1 MKFDFDYYDFILIF
15 IFVDIQVLREKQM
28 AVSHDLEEKQTTC
41 QQLQTTADELEV
53 QIDKLS
59 EERHMVSSVEFSIL
73 SQEYLYPMVIY
84 ATFSVFSIDFCHA
97 AAMLVREHRFR
108 IPSLEMICMGTS
120 SSGQKKSFGSFR
132 IQYGRREIKANV
144 TYCYL
149 RYLSHISQET
159 TDQEYICFRNP

>member
-108 IPSLEMICMGTS
+108 TPSLELTCVGTS
-120 SSGQKKSFGSFR
+120 SSGAKERLSVPQDSIRPPCDKNQLFWLKPDL
-132 IQYGRREIKANV
+132 IQQA
-144 TYCYL
+144 
-149 RYLSHISQET
+149 
-159 TDQEYICFRNP
+159 